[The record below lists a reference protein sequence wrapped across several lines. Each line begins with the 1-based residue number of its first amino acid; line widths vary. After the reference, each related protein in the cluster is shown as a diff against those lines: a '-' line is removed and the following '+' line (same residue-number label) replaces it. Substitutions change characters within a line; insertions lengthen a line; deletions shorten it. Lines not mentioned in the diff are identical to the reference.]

1 MTSYGVEWSRH
12 PAYKKDPLPEI
23 EPALL
28 NSEDIRRYV
37 DAECLL
43 DKDSFDAERMKPAS
57 YEMRFLGT
65 LYDWKQ
71 RNGELER
78 RRREIVEGEDVELS
92 KNSISYLWIKERL
105 RLPEYIAARFNL
117 RISEVHKGILLG
129 TGPLV
134 DPGFGGQILIPLHN
148 LTDNSYLLRGGEGI
162 IWVEFTKVS
171 KNHYWLPG
179 QGETERPSGLMEFPS
194 NKAIDDPD
202 AYLKKAGAVRGV
214 QSAFRGALDHAKDS
228 ADDSQ
233 AAAEAARKR
242 VEDLDKR
249 IRAIGGFGLIGVSL
263 GIAGLVLSA
272 YDLIGPVKDSV
283 HRQSER
289 IHELEK
295 TVEDLKANSSASSA
309 ADEPEAPEP
318 SGADVAEPT
327 SPAGETESEGD
338 DQLADDRRTS
348 QEPGEP
354 PASGVR

>member
-12 PAYKKDPLPEI
+12 PAYTKDPLPEI

-65 LYDWKQ
+65 LYDW
-71 RNGELER
+71 ELKDSRLEK
-78 RRREIVEGEDVELS
+78 RRREIVEGEDVDLS
-92 KNSISYLWIKERL
+92 RNSISYLWIRERL

-134 DPGFGGQILIPLHN
+134 DPGFGGRILIPLHN
-148 LTDNSYLLRGGEGI
+148 LTDNNYSLRGGEGI

-171 KNHYWLPG
+171 KNRYWLPG
-179 QGETERPSGLMEFPS
+179 QGETERPSGLVEFPTA
-194 NKAIDDPD
+194 KAIDDPD
-202 AYLKKAGAVRGV
+202 AYLNKAGAVGGV
-214 QSAFRGALDHAKDS
+214 QSAFRGALDKAIAAAGH
-228 ADDSQ
+228 SQ
-233 AAAEAARKR
+233 AAAEAASERAKETNER
-242 VEDLDKR
+242 VR
-249 IRAIGGFGLIGVSL
+249 TFGFWGLLGVAVGL
-263 GIAGLVLSA
+263 TGLVLSA
-272 YDLIGPVKDSV
+272 YSISGQVADRV
-283 HRQSER
+283 HRQAER

-295 TVEDLKANSSASSA
+295 MVEDLKANSSASSV
-309 ADEPEAPEP
+309 ADEREAPEP
-318 SGADVAEPT
+318 SGADVAEPI
-327 SPAGETESEGD
+327 SPDGETEGEEDG
-338 DQLADDRRTS
+338 QFEDDRGTS
-348 QEPGEP
+348 PDPGEP